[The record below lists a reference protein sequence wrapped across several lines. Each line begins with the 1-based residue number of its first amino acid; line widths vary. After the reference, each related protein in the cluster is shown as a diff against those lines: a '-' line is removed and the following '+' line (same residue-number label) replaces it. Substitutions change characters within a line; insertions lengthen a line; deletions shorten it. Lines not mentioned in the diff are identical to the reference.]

1 MNIAIIGY
9 GKMGHIIEK
18 AALDRGMNI
27 TAKIDPVAP
36 DATHREISEE
46 SLKDAD
52 VCIEFT
58 APNVA
63 VGNIKKIAAL
73 KKNIV
78 VGTTAWYD
86 SLDDVK
92 VIAEENSIG
101 LVYSPNFS
109 IGVNVFFKLCKY
121 VSEVMNKL
129 NGYEVRVSEAHHIHK
144 KDAPSGTAKKIAEI
158 IKNNIEGVEDI
169 KIRSIR
175 EGEIPGTHTVI
186 FECNADLIKLEHEAK
201 NREGFAKGAVMAAEW
216 IKGKKGFFGIDDM
229 MKEIL
234 IK

>member
-18 AALDRGMNI
+18 VALDKGLNVK
-27 TAKIDPVAP
+27 AKIDPFAE
-36 DATHREISEE
+36 DATHKEINEE
-46 SLKDAD
+46 SLKDID

-58 APNVA
+58 APDIA

-86 SLDDVK
+86 QLEEVK
-92 VIAEENSIG
+92 KAVEDNGIG
-101 LVYSPNFS
+101 LIYSPNFS
-109 IGVNVFFKLCKY
+109 IGVNVFFRLVKDISKMMDNIEDY
-121 VSEVMNKL
+121 SVSMT
-129 NGYEVRVSEAHHIHK
+129 EAHHVHK

-158 IKNNIEGVEDI
+158 IKENIKRAADIDI
-169 KIRSIR
+169 KSIR
-175 EGEIPGTHTVI
+175 EGEIPGTHTVD
-186 FECNADLIKLEHEAK
+186 FESNADIIKLEHEAK
-201 NREGFAKGAVMAAEW
+201 NREGFALGAVIAAEW
-216 IKGKKGFFGIDDM
+216 IKDKKGVYSIEDM
-229 MKEIL
+229 MKEI